1 MRIAFLIDPPES
13 FKIYKDSTYAM
24 MREAAGRG
32 HELHVLQQENLA
44 WHSGRVS
51 AATDE
56 TLYGSICASV
66 AAGSSGTRAA
76 LSPKSRPME
85 SISAAMVGCRWKCL
99 WALT

>member
-1 MRIAFLIDPPES
+1 MPLKRGVVIAPDQAKPNTASGE
-13 FKIYKDSTYAM
+13 AM
-24 MREAAGRG
+24 PA
-32 HELHVLQQENLA
+32 LA
-44 WHSGRVS
+44 KRRRNPCAKGRVS